1 MTVQTLPKSDRISQF
16 TLARFVKLSN
26 QIAELKAEQA
36 NFEYAL
42 TAALGNGCEV
52 ESGIHNA
59 QLKTTERRN
68 VQWKSVVIRLKGEGY
83 ASQVLSSTKPET
95 FIKLLV
101 R

>member
-1 MTVQTLPKSDRISQF
+1 MTIQTLPESNRISQF

-26 QIAELKAEQA
+26 QIYELKAEQA
-36 NFEYAL
+36 DFEYAL

-52 ESGIHNA
+52 EPVTHTA
-59 QLKTTERRN
+59 QLNITEMRN

-83 ASQVLSSTKPET
+83 ASQVLSHTKPKT
-95 FIKLLV
+95 FTKLIV